1 MAGLGIAVAM
11 AAPTKVWGNSSMC
24 YDFSM
29 NWVGGVF
36 LVLGFVVS
44 SFWVWRKM
52 RGEYEEEEIL
62 TMLLGVTGVGMLA
75 AAWGWKWWSLWGI
88 VVAVVA
94 TLVAWCRRKKWD
106 IWEWLD
112 VIVAASMVM
121 GLAAAVGS
129 GQWMKGGRLGIF
141 LGVGLVGLWLVAKYY
156 RRWSW
161 YKSGKLGLVGLAG
174 LGWWM
179 GLGLVIANW
188 PASGIYW
195 AGLLGVSAVILWRR
209 K

>member
-1 MAGLGIAVAM
+1 MRGSGMAVAI

-29 NWVGGVF
+29 NWVGVVF

-52 RGEYEEEEIL
+52 RGEYEEEGIL
-62 TMLLGVTGVGMLA
+62 TMLLGVTGAGILA
-75 AAWGWKWWSLWGI
+75 AAWGWKWWTLWGV

-94 TLVAWCRRKKWD
+94 VLVMWCRQKKWD
-106 IWEWLD
+106 TWEWLD
-112 VIVAASMVM
+112 EIVAASMVI
-121 GLAAAVGS
+121 GLTAAVGS
-129 GQWMKGGRLGIF
+129 GQWMMGIF
-141 LGVGLVGLWLVAKYY
+141 LGVGLVGSWLAAKYY

-161 YKSGKLGLVGLAG
+161 YKSGKLGLVGLMG

-179 GLGLVIANW
+179 VSGLVIANW
-188 PASGIYW
+188 QTSAIYL
-195 AGLLGVSAVILWRR
+195 AGLLVVLILILWRR

>member
-29 NWVGGVF
+29 NWVGILF

-52 RGEYEEEEIL
+52 RGEYDQEEIF
-62 TMLLGVTGVGMLA
+62 TMLLGVTGVGIL
-75 AAWGWKWWSLWGI
+75 AAWGWKWWSLWGM

-94 TLVAWCRRKKWD
+94 VLVMWCRQKKWD

-112 VIVAASMVM
+112 VIARASMVM
-121 GLAAAVGS
+121 GLTAAVGS
-129 GQWMKGGRLGIF
+129 GKWIMGIF
-141 LGVGLVGLWLVAKYY
+141 LGVGLVGSWLAAKYY

-161 YKSGKLGLVGLAG
+161 YKSGKLGLVGLVG

-195 AGLLGVSAVILWRR
+195 AGLLAVLAVILWRR

>member
-1 MAGLGIAVAM
+1 MRGSGMAVAI

-29 NWVGGVF
+29 NWVGVVF

-52 RGEYEEEEIL
+52 RGEYEEEGIL
-62 TMLLGVTGVGMLA
+62 TMLLGVTGAGILA
-75 AAWGWKWWSLWGI
+75 AAWGWKWWSLWGV

-94 TLVAWCRRKKWD
+94 VLVMWCRQKKWD
-106 IWEWLD
+106 TWEWLD
-112 VIVAASMVM
+112 EIVAASMVI
-121 GLAAAVGS
+121 GLTAAVGS
-129 GQWMKGGRLGIF
+129 GQWMMGIF
-141 LGVGLVGLWLVAKYY
+141 LGVGLVGSWLAAKYY

-161 YKSGKLGLVGLAG
+161 YKSGKLGLVGLMG

-179 GLGLVIANW
+179 VSGLVIANW
-188 PASGIYW
+188 QTSAIYL
-195 AGLLGVSAVILWRR
+195 AGLLVVLILILWRR